1 MITMLVL
8 AVLVACVDASWWNW
22 LWFKD
27 PEPSVHVCI
36 TPISHVYS
44 VNETIEAWKAYLV
57 TEKIVLNVDIDK
69 AMGTFIHFVHSA
81 YTPCLRNKMGMEF
94 KAEEWG
100 PYLKKLVTSTGFFL
114 SVPGIISLLILTVQ
128 AVRSQCCA
136 GKSNRSKEGHRL
148 LRKGVNK
155 RTPRLMQ

>member
-1 MITMLVL
+1 MTAILVL

-36 TPISHVYS
+36 TPISHAFS

-57 TEKIVLNVDIDK
+57 TEKIVLNIDIDK
-69 AMGTFIHFVHSA
+69 AMGTFIHFVHSS
-81 YTPCLRNKMGMEF
+81 YTPCLRSKMGMEF

-114 SVPGIISLLILTVQ
+114 SIPGFISLLILTVQ

-136 GKSNRSKEGHRL
+136 GKSNRSKAGHRL
-148 LRKGVNK
+148 LKRRVNTG
-155 RTPRLMQ
+155 TPRLMQ